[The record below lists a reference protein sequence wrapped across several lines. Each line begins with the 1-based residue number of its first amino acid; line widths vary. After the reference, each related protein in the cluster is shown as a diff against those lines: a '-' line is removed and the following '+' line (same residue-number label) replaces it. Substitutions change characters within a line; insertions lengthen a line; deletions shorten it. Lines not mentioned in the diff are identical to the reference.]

1 MLGAKK
7 WKLSGRW
14 QKGVDF
20 FFFHQQLPQKK
31 KFPTLKKFFGFWR
44 KKNFGLFWSRVV
56 FFQFKTE
63 KPKIGAKFFLLFVP
77 KKRKWDGSENFQLS
91 FTIDVVGSI
100 FCLLLQTT
108 LVADFSFKNT
118 LSAECLCGL
127 INVKSNN
134 HVWNICVGVPV
145 SDWE

>member
-20 FFFHQQLPQKK
+20 IFFFINSCSRKK
-31 KFPTLKKFFGFWR
+31 NFPPSKSFSVFGE

-56 FFQFKTE
+56 FFSS
-63 KPKIGAKFFLLFVP
+63 KPKNRGQFFLLFVP

-91 FTIDVVGSI
+91 FTIDVVGLI
-100 FCLLLQTT
+100 FLLLQTT

-145 SDWE
+145 SDWV

>member
-20 FFFHQQLPQKK
+20 IFFYSTVPPKKKISHPQKVFRFLAKNKISVFFEAELFFF
-31 KFPTLKKFFGFWR
+31 
-44 KKNFGLFWSRVV
+44 SS
-56 FFQFKTE
+56 
-63 KPKIGAKFFLLFVP
+63 KPKIGANFLLFVP

-91 FTIDVVGSI
+91 FTIDVVGTI

-134 HVWNICVGVPV
+134 YVWNICVSVPV
-145 SDWE
+145 SDWV